1 MTMSVYDGSTLMH
14 LPYFSPPF
22 CLNVFCCHSSQTQSS
37 RITFSSLLFRCVL
50 SFRQSQYG
58 LWLLHRSERSAHQ
71 SFAIPQDYPKVLCC
85 VKRMLTSSLKL
96 CCPWRE
102 LWTSYFKIWC
112 IKAFVHTQCIEAST
126 SKLIIHGYLLK
137 RKNICA
143 CTTPCM
149 QCCKIHC
156 NYETNIQ
163 ANITTKSSCIQ
174 TGHTK
179 DRARSVAE
187 VTRKHQQLQ
196 PWSYWIAVE

>member
-37 RITFSSLLFRCVL
+37 RITFSSLLFHCVL

-137 RKNICA
+137 KKKKTFVPVLLPVCNVARYTVIMKQTFKPILPPKVHA
-143 CTTPCM
+143 YRRDT
-149 QCCKIHC
+149 QKIEQGPWPKWQE
-156 NYETNIQ
+156 NT
-163 ANITTKSSCIQ
+163 SSFSLEA
-174 TGHTK
+174 T
-179 DRARSVAE
+179 E
-187 VTRKHQQLQ
+187 
-196 PWSYWIAVE
+196 